1 MEKILR
7 NIIEGVSNNHGSAFF
22 ETICLKLHE
31 SIGADF
37 TFIARLDI
45 DAYVSR
51 TIALVA
57 GGELVDNMEYSLEH
71 TPCADVADDSVCL
84 YPENIIPLFPQ
95 DQLLIDMGIEGYVGT
110 PLHDSVGNVMGLTVA
125 LYKQPIKDVELTRT
139 VFEIFSGRIAAEI
152 ERTEYQQHLEEKI
165 HERTQHLEDAMD
177 NLKHTQSQLVQQE
190 KLASLGG
197 VVAGVAHEINTP
209 LGIAKTGNSL
219 HEDKLN
225 ALQTAFMDKQLT
237 ESFMTQYLLD
247 AQEISKAVSTNLERA
262 IDLVQHFKLAAV
274 DRIDDAI
281 HKHNL
286 FEMASHIERS
296 LEPEFQRSQITCSI
310 NIDKKIELDTHGSDL
325 SLVLNNLIMN
335 ACIHAFEGK
344 NNGII
349 EMIAIEKDGHIEIDI
364 KDNGCGVKAEI
375 REKVFDPFVTSKR
388 NQGGTG
394 LGMNIVHN
402 HITNKLGGSIEL
414 IDPKEGGT
422 QWHIVLP
429 KTLQEDAA

>member
-22 ETICLKLHE
+22 DTICLKLHE

-71 TPCADVADDSVCL
+71 TPCANVADDSVCL
-84 YPENIIPLFPQ
+84 YPKGIIPKFPQ

-110 PLHDSVGNVMGLTVA
+110 PLHDSEGHVMGLIVA
-125 LYKQPIKDVELTRT
+125 LYKQPIEDVEFTRT
-139 VFEIFSGRIAAEI
+139 VFQIFSGRIAAEI

-165 HERTQHLEDAMD
+165 NERTQHLEDAM
-177 NLKHTQSQLVQQE
+177 NTLKQTQSQLVQQE

-209 LGIAKTGNSL
+209 LGIAKTGHSL
-219 HEDKLN
+219 HFDKLN
-225 ALQTAFMDKQLT
+225 ALQKAFDDKQLT
-237 ESFMTQYLLD
+237 ESFIVQYFAD
-247 AQEISKAVSTNLERA
+247 AHEISKAVSSNLERA
-262 IDLVQHFKLAAV
+262 IDLVQHFKMAAV
-274 DRIDDAI
+274 DRIDDSI

-286 FEMASHIERS
+286 YEMASHIERS
-296 LEPEFQRSQITCSI
+296 LEPEFQRNHISCSI
-310 NIDKKIELDTHGSDL
+310 SIDKKIELDTHGSDL

-335 ACIHAFEGK
+335 ACIHAFEGQDD
-344 NNGII
+344 GAI
-349 EMIAIEKDGHIEIDI
+349 EMIAIEKDGQIEIDV
-364 KDNGCGVKAEI
+364 KDNGCGVKEEI
-375 REKVFDPFVTSKR
+375 KEKVFDPFVTSKR

-422 QWHIVLP
+422 QWHIILP
-429 KTLQEDAA
+429 KSLKEHAA

>member
-1 MEKILR
+1 MEKVLR

-31 SIGADF
+31 AIGADF
-37 TFIARLDI
+37 TFIARLDT

-57 GGELVDNMEYSLEH
+57 GGEIVDNMEYSLEH
-71 TPCADVADDSVCL
+71 TPCANVADDSVCM
-84 YPENIIPLFPQ
+84 YPKNIIPQFPQ

-110 PLHDSVGNVMGLTVA
+110 PLHDSNGNVMGLTVA
-125 LYKQPIKDVELTRT
+125 LYSQPIKDVEFTRT

-152 ERTEYQQHLEEKI
+152 ERTEYQQHLEDKI

-177 NLKHTQSQLVQQE
+177 DLKDTQSKLIRQE

-209 LGIAKTGNSL
+209 LGIAKTGHSL
-219 HEDKLN
+219 QVDKLN
-225 ALQTAFMDKQLT
+225 ALAQAFKDKKLT
-237 ESFMTQYLLD
+237 ESFMNQYLSD
-247 AQEISKAVSTNLERA
+247 AQEISHTVSANLERA

-286 FEMASHIERS
+286 FDMAAHVERL
-296 LEPEFQRSQITCSI
+296 LEPEFLRCQVQCNIS
-310 NIDKKIELDTHGSDL
+310 IDKKIELDTHGSDL

-335 ACIHAFEGK
+335 ACVHAFEDRE
-344 NNGII
+344 NGLI
-349 EMIAIEKDGHIEIDI
+349 EMIAIEKGNQVEIDI
-364 KDNGCGVKAEI
+364 KDNGCGVKE
-375 REKVFDPFVTSKR
+375 ELKETVFDPFVTSKR
-388 NQGGTG
+388 NKGGTG

-402 HITNKLGGSIEL
+402 HITNKLGGTIEL
-414 IDPKEGGT
+414 ITPKEGGT

-429 KTLQEDAA
+429 KSLQEDAA

>member
-7 NIIEGVSNNHGSAFF
+7 NIIEGVSNNYGSAFF
-22 ETICLKLHE
+22 ETICLKLHAAI
-31 SIGADF
+31 SADF

-57 GGELVDNMEYSLEH
+57 GGQIVDNMEYSLEH
-71 TPCADVADDSVCL
+71 TPCANVADDSVCM
-84 YPENIIPLFPQ
+84 YPKNIIPQFPK

-110 PLHDSVGNVMGLTVA
+110 PLHDSSGNVMGLLVA
-125 LYKQPIKDVELTRT
+125 LYSQPIKDADFTRT

-165 HERTQHLEDAMD
+165 HERTQHLEDAMVD
-177 NLKHTQSQLVQQE
+177 LKDTQAKLIRQE

-209 LGIAKTGNSL
+209 LGVAKTGHSL
-219 HEDKLN
+219 QINKLS
-225 ALQTAFMDKQLT
+225 ALSQAFKGKQLT
-237 ESFMTQYLLD
+237 ESFMNQYLAD
-247 AQEISKAVSTNLERA
+247 AQEISQTVSSNIERA

-281 HKHNL
+281 HEHNL
-286 FEMASHIERS
+286 FDMVSHVGRL
-296 LEPEFQRSQITCSI
+296 LEPEFLRCQIQFNI
-310 NIDKKIELDTHGSDL
+310 RIDKKIELDTHGSDL

-335 ACIHAFEGK
+335 ACVHAFEGQD
-344 NNGII
+344 NAQVEITAQETGNQV
-349 EMIAIEKDGHIEIDI
+349 AIDI
-364 KDNGCGVKAEI
+364 KDNGCGVKEEI
-375 REKVFDPFVTSKR
+375 KETVFDPFVTSKR
-388 NQGGTG
+388 NKGGTG

-402 HITNKLGGSIEL
+402 HITNKLGGIIEL
-414 IDPKEGGT
+414 VSPKEGGT

-429 KTLQEDAA
+429 KSLR